1 MRGQSR
7 RGREAYIQAAAK
19 LRTHPLC
26 CAQAMAE
33 LNARPII
40 FPLSNPTSKAECTF
54 REALDGTG
62 GRALFASGSPFAPET
77 DAGGVLRHAAQ
88 AGLPA
93 SQPLRA
99 ARCTKLGCFIKCRGS
114 VCGATCD

>member
-1 MRGQSR
+1 M
-7 RGREAYIQAAAK
+7 
-19 LRTHPLC
+19 LTPC
-26 CAQAMAE
+26 WAQAMAE

-54 REALDGTG
+54 REALAGTG

-77 DAGGVLRHAAQ
+77 DAGGLLRHPAQ

-93 SQPLRA
+93 PFGLLFA
-99 ARCTKLGCFIKCRGS
+99 LK
-114 VCGATCD
+114 

>member
-1 MRGQSR
+1 
-7 RGREAYIQAAAK
+7 
-19 LRTHPLC
+19 
-26 CAQAMAE
+26 MAE

-77 DAGGVLRHAAQ
+77 DAGGALRHPAQ
-88 AGLPA
+88 AGWPA
-93 SQPLRA
+93 SESLRA
-99 ARCTKLGCFIKCRGS
+99 AYC
-114 VCGATCD
+114 AQ